1 MTPSPATP
9 ALRYAGWVT
18 EVVSP
23 IKDFIDDTVDPRDLY
38 ADLQE
43 VAEGESGS
51 VFAARVVRS
60 SNAQDYIA
68 IKQVALLPSG
78 SPKLIDLEREL
89 RLMKRLRHSNILTM
103 DMLYV
108 DLVEDSLWISMAL
121 MDRSLADVLDLAED
135 GIQVDEKCIT
145 RLAKDTLMALSFLR
159 AQGIAHRDVRSDN
172 LLINHSGNV
181 KLADF
186 SNAVKVLP
194 NQPLCD
200 EPAGV
205 IYWQVCTDR
214 PGPYDPLKVD
224 VWSLGATVWEMAQAQ
239 PPFADITDASQIG
252 DTLPPLDSPESF
264 SRSFHD
270 FLQLCSQPRSSRPD
284 PEDLLHTPFIRN
296 ANDRSVVAELLLRCR
311 STEEDLAKRLSVVS
325 QRTVCP

>member
-23 IKDFIDDTVDPRDLY
+23 IKEFIDDTIDPRDLY

-60 SNAQDYIA
+60 ANAQEYVA

-78 SPKLIDLEREL
+78 SQKLVDLEREL
-89 RLMKRLRHSNILTM
+89 RLMKNLRHPNILSM
-103 DMLYV
+103 NMLYV
-108 DLVEDSLWISMAL
+108 DLMDDALWISMEL
-121 MDRSLADVLDLAED
+121 MDRSLADVLNLVEE
-135 GIQVDEKCIT
+135 GVQMDERHIA
-145 RLAKDTLMALSFLR
+145 RFAKDTLTALSFLQR
-159 AQGIAHRDVRSDN
+159 QGIAHRDVRSDN
-172 LLINHSGNV
+172 LLVNHSGDV

-205 IYWQVCTDR
+205 IYWQAPEMR
-214 PGPYDPLKVD
+214 SGPYDPLKVD

-239 PPFADITDASQIG
+239 PPFADATDASEIG

-270 FLQLCSQPRSSRPD
+270 FLQLCSQPRTSRPD
-284 PEDLLHTPFIRN
+284 PEDLLNTPFIRN
-296 ANDRSVVAELLLRCR
+296 ANDRSVVAELLSRCR
-311 STEEDLAKRLSVVS
+311 SAEEDQAKRHSVAS
-325 QRTVCP
+325 QGTVCL